1 MNVEF
6 TGDERMKKDK
16 IEKGIILLV
25 FVLFAVLSW
34 PAQAARADELSDL
47 KEQLSE
53 LQNRITQLEA
63 RQKLKEKS
71 LTEKIDEVAKKKT
84 EQATLP
90 ESLKWLE
97 NVKISGD
104 LRYRHESIDEQSS
117 GDWKSGV
124 NRNRIR
130 ARLGLDAKVND
141 EWDLGFR
148 LATGTGDPVSTNQ
161 DLDKSF
167 SEKDIWIDRAFFT
180 WHPAAMEGFDFV
192 GGKMPNPFYTVGH
205 NQLIWDHDLNPEG
218 LAAKY
223 QMSLNETSKLN
234 VSGGG
239 FWVERASYTSLWGL
253 QSYLNHTFENDNYII
268 AGASYYNY
276 GNIEGHGDLYTPWA
290 GGSTAKWWGNTF
302 TGTPAVFADDYDI
315 IEAFGEYGFK
325 VDKTPASI
333 FGDYV
338 NNTAT
343 SKKDTGWLIG
353 CTFNKAKDPGSWE
366 FRYDYRD
373 LDADAVVGQFND
385 SDFVGGGTNGKGHW
399 FGYTYQV
406 AKNLQAAL
414 TYYLDER
421 KDSYKDEYHR
431 LQADLLLKF

>member
-1 MNVEF
+1 MEK
-6 TGDERMKKDK
+6 EK
-16 IEKGIILLV
+16 IGKGVLMLVLV
-25 FVLFAVLSW
+25 FVAVLSW
-34 PAQAARADELSDL
+34 SAKATKADEISDL
-47 KEQLSE
+47 KEQVTE

-63 RQKLKEKS
+63 RQRLKERS
-71 LTEKIDEVAKKKT
+71 FTEKIDEVAKQKT

-104 LRYRHESIDEQSS
+104 LRYRHESIDDQSS

-124 NRNRIR
+124 NRNRLR

-148 LATGTGDPVSTNQ
+148 IASGVGDPVSTNQ

-167 SEKDIWIDRAFFT
+167 SEKDIWFDRAFFT

-223 QMSLNETSKLN
+223 QMSVNESSKLN

-239 FWVERASYTSLWGL
+239 FWVERASYTSLWGI
-253 QSYLNHTFENDNYII
+253 QSYLKHTLENNNYLIT
-268 AGASYYNY
+268 GASYYNY
-276 GNIEGHGDLYTPWA
+276 GNIEGQGDLYTPWA
-290 GGSTAKWWGNTF
+290 GGSTAKWWGNTT
-302 TGTPAVFADDYDI
+302 TGTPAVFANDYDI
-315 IEAFGEYGFK
+315 IEAFGEYGFE
-325 VDKTPASI
+325 VNTMPVAV

-338 NNTAT
+338 NNTAA

-353 CTFNKAKDPGSWE
+353 CKFNKAKDPGSWE

-373 LDADAVVGQFND
+373 LDADVVVGQFND
-385 SDFVGGGTNGKGHW
+385 SDFLGGGTNGKGHW
-399 FGYTYQV
+399 FGCTYQV
-406 AKNLQAAL
+406 AKNTQAAL
-414 TYYLDER
+414 TYYLDE
-421 KDSYKDEYHR
+421 KKNSYNDEYHR
-431 LQADLLLKF
+431 LQADLILKF

>member
-1 MNVEF
+1 
-6 TGDERMKKDK
+6 MKKEK
-16 IEKGIILLV
+16 MRKGILV
-25 FVLFAVLSW
+25 LIFVLVAVLFW
-34 PAQAARADELSDL
+34 PAKAVKADELSDL
-47 KEQLSE
+47 KQQLSE
-53 LQNRITQLEA
+53 LQNRITQLEE
-63 RQKLKEKS
+63 QQNLKEKS
-71 LTEKIDEVAKKKT
+71 LTDKINEMEKQKA
-84 EQATLP
+84 EQTILP
-90 ESLKWLE
+90 DNLKWLE
-97 NVKISGD
+97 KIKISGD
-104 LRYRHESIDEQSS
+104 LRYRHESIDQQSS
-117 GDWKSGV
+117 GDWNAGV

-148 LATGTGDPVSTNQ
+148 IATGSGDPVSTNQ

-167 SEKDIWIDRAFFT
+167 SGKELWLDRAFFN
-180 WHPAAMEGFDFV
+180 WHPMAMEGFNFF

-223 QMSLNETSKLN
+223 QKPLSDSGKFY

-239 FWVERASYTSLWGL
+239 FWVERASYTSLWAV
-253 QSYLNHTFENDNYII
+253 QSYVNQKLENDSYII
-268 AGASYYNY
+268 GGAGYYNY

-290 GGSTAKWWGNTF
+290 GGSTPKWWGNTV
-302 TGTPAVFADDYDI
+302 TGTPSVFASDYDI
-315 IEAFGEYGFK
+315 VEAFGEYGFK
-325 VDKTPASI
+325 IDKMPVAF

-338 NNTAT
+338 NNTAV
-343 SKKDTGWLIG
+343 SQKDTGWLIG
-353 CTFNKAKDPGSWE
+353 CTLNKAKDPGSWE

-414 TYYLDER
+414 TYYLDE
-421 KDSYKDEYHR
+421 KKNSYEDKYNR
-431 LQADLLLKF
+431 LQADLILKF